1 MSKIIG
7 AKRYSTS
14 SAKLLCDNASPGCRV
29 ASYLYKTA
37 SHAYFVVRQVR
48 VGAGTQASLESMTVD
63 EALKLYERCKNHAC
77 TKDEAFPE
85 GEEGVIKNA

>member
-1 MSKIIG
+1 
-7 AKRYSTS
+7 
-14 SAKLLCDNASPGCRV
+14 
-29 ASYLYKTA
+29 
-37 SHAYFVVRQVR
+37 VVRQVR